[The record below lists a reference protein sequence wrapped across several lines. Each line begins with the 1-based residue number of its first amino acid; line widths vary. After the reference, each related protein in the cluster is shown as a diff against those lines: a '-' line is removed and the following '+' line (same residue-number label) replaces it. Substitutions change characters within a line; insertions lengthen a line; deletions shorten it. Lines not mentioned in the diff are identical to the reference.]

1 MMKKYLYILMTAVL
15 SMALVSCVE
24 EEPYAPGELDN
35 EDCYGVYFPTQKGVG
50 DLQIEPED
58 PTTLTFIAR
67 RTNTRGEIHVPVKVK
82 SNYPIFTVDEVVFE
96 DGSPVA
102 DVVVHFPSAKIATT
116 YDCTLMLTGDEF
128 VSKYSANPSH
138 LDFSVT
144 RVKWNDVIGPNGET
158 TGRWRDGIFPEW
170 FSVSSPNLERSV
182 TIQERDD
189 KPGYYRIWDVYSAD
203 YLSDMF
209 GSNMAPFCLSQH
221 YTYIDATN
229 PDKVWIPTF
238 QTGLLLSAEYG
249 MTSIGSYVVE
259 NSNDF
264 DASIASVYGTLRD
277 GVITFPYGSLQ
288 MKLELYG
295 WYSSNS
301 AGLHRIILPGYRAK
315 DYEMSVSAGVS
326 DKYGNLPVNVS
337 FGSDISQV
345 RLAVFEGTLTE
356 SAAAQKA
363 QLLVDNPDAVDLGEV
378 VTVTSASA
386 VDYSFEKT
394 GMYTVVA
401 AGFDIAGTYR
411 VMSHSTFGYLQKG
424 DDSNEVILSYGLI
437 CSDKYASEGMTSKNS
452 MEIYISGKD
461 IQRLHAGFYTK
472 EQWEE
477 NQDKIKAELVNS
489 QMTKASLD
497 QINGSGLF
505 LKQGYLVPGTD
516 YVLVIKAYN
525 GYREQFFV
533 AHQKTGGDW
542 DPRLAEYDLS
552 DVDMNLIPADQTGYF
567 GKYHYYALEGDMYSR
582 AYLGDV
588 TISQTFPSD
597 YTPNSD
603 FAGYTL
609 VNIKGLFPLARTFG
623 LEDDSYSFIYYDNVL
638 YNVEQAFESFYSEGA
653 LFYPAAYMYSEGG
666 SAFGG
671 RMGLMGAFVQDGYI
685 SIMDSGMFAS
695 YGEHIDGFAVIAYQ
709 DPNHT
714 TYSGVIDI
722 VSSML
727 LVREDLDPNPI
738 IDERREEKNNASK
751 AQVKS
756 YFSAYSETLRRGP
769 QNCVE
774 TFETYLMKAIKN
786 SRSQVR
792 IKNYLDVNNLQTVES
807 IEMKPA
813 AHKATVR

>member
-1 MMKKYLYILMTAVL
+1 
-15 SMALVSCVE
+15 MALVSCVE
-24 EEPYAPGELDN
+24 EEQPYAPGEFDN

-50 DLQIEPED
+50 DLQIEPDD

-67 RTNTRGEIHVPVKVK
+67 RSKTRGEIHVPVTVR

-116 YDCTLMLTGDEF
+116 YECTLMFEGEEF
-128 VSKYSANPSH
+128 VSKYSSNQSH
-138 LDFSVT
+138 LNFSVT
-144 RVKWNDVIGPNGET
+144 RVKWNDVIGSNGET

-170 FSVSSPNLERSV
+170 FSVASPNLER
-182 TIQERDD
+182 TITLQERDD
-189 KPGYYRIWDVYSAD
+189 MPGFYRTWDVYSEA

-209 GSNMAPFCLSQH
+209 ASNMSSICVSQH
-221 YTYIDATN
+221 YTYIDATD

-238 QTGLLLSAEYG
+238 QTGAIFSPSYG
-249 MTSIGSYVVE
+249 MTSVGSYVVE

-264 DASIASVYGTLRD
+264 DASIASVYGTLKD

-288 MKLELYG
+288 MKLESLG
-295 WYSSNS
+295 WYSTNS
-301 AGLHRIILPGYRAK
+301 SGLHRIILPGYRAK
-315 DYEMSVSAGVS
+315 DYDMTVAPGVS
-326 DKYGNLPVNVS
+326 DQYGNLPVNVS
-337 FGSDISQV
+337 FGTDIAQV

-356 SAAAQKA
+356 SVAAQKA
-363 QLLVDNPDAVDLGEV
+363 QLLADNAGSEELGEI

-386 VDYSFEKT
+386 VDYSFDKS

-401 AGFDIAGTYR
+401 AGFDVAGTYR
-411 VMSHSTFGYLQKG
+411 VMSQSTFGYLKKG
-424 DDSNEVILSYGLI
+424 DDSNEIILTCGLI
-437 CSDKYASEGMTSKNS
+437 CSDKYAADGMTAKNS
-452 MEIYISGKD
+452 MEIYITGKN

-472 EQWEE
+472 EQWTKNEA
-477 NQDKIKAELVNS
+477 QIKKELEGS

-525 GYREQFFV
+525 GYREQYFI
-533 AHQKTGGDW
+533 AEQRTGGDW

-552 DVDMNLIPADQTGYF
+552 NVDMNLIPADQTGYF
-567 GKYHYYALEGDMYSR
+567 GKYHYYAFEGDMYSR

-588 TISQTFPSD
+588 TISQDFPSG
-597 YTPNSD
+597 YTPSIS
-603 FAGYTL
+603 GYTF
-609 VNIKGLFPLARTFG
+609 VNIKGLFPMARTFG
-623 LEDDSYSFIYYDNVL
+623 LEDDSYTFLYYDSVL
-638 YNVEQAFESFYSEGA
+638 YNFEQAFESFYAQGA
-653 LFYPAAYMYSEGG
+653 LFYPAAYMYSAGG

-671 RMGLMGAFVQDGYI
+671 RMGLMGAFVQDGYLALI
-685 SIMDSGMFAS
+685 DSGMFAD
-695 YGEHIDGFAVIAYQ
+695 YGEVIEGMAVIAYQ

-722 VSSML
+722 VTGML

-738 IDERREEKNNASK
+738 YDERHDEKETAS
-751 AQVKS
+751 AAAVQS
-756 YFSAYSETLRRGP
+756 YFSAYNETLRRGP
-769 QNCVE
+769 QNYVE
-774 TFETYLMKAIKN
+774 TFETYLMKALQA

-792 IKNYLDVNNLQTVES
+792 IKNYLDVNNLQTVDS

-813 AHKATVR
+813 AHTATVR